1 MWFWAVPIVNAHI
14 CGPQN
19 NNQKRSSYSYL
30 LENDSMFYV
39 DWVELVLDFV
49 LGGSVTQFKYSL
61 NTRSELDLSQYS
73 IGWVRW
79 NGSTQFKWR
88 LKITL
93 FILKRAQMQVE
104 LQFIDKL
111 CQPYI
116 LWGNSTHLPPMDGF
130 GHGKRSAHHQ
140 LDKKNIYISF
150 RYFSWQNSVH
160 NIWMRHKR
168 AVYREALKRSNGD
181 LILENFW
188 GKVNRDDVSMERH
201 RWGLCLHGCI

>member
-1 MWFWAVPIVNAHI
+1 MWFWAVPIVNARI
-14 CGPQN
+14 CGLQN
-19 NNQKRSSYSYL
+19 NNQKGSSYSYL
-30 LENDSMFYV
+30 LENYSMFYE
-39 DWVELVLDFV
+39 DWVELVLDFF

-79 NGSTQFKWR
+79 NGSTHFKWR

-93 FILKRAQMQVE
+93 FILKTGQMQVE

-116 LWGNSTHLPPMDGF
+116 LWRNSTHLPPMDGF

-140 LDKKNIYISF
+140 LDKNIYISF

-160 NIWMRHKR
+160 NIWMRHKW
-168 AVYREALKRSNGD
+168 AVYREILKRSNGD
-181 LILENFW
+181 LILKNFG